1 VGTVQLRPFLA
12 WERLTMKVRIG
23 HERNTAIADLLD
35 RALSKGVVLWGEATI
50 SLAGVG
56 LIYVGLKVL
65 VASVETMHTMR
76 AIHRADA
83 PLLDERGA

>member
-1 VGTVQLRPFLA
+1 
-12 WERLTMKVRIG
+12 M
-23 HERNTAIADLLD
+23 
-35 RALSKGVVLWGEATI
+35 LWGEATI

-83 PLLDERGA
+83 PRLDERGA